1 MYYKRVYVIVI
12 VFRALI
18 SPSCSKD
25 ETETG
30 PKQYLDNEYNG
41 FLKLHYTNQFP
52 AIDKTTQVSVDIN
65 KFGIMTFGTATLSY
79 DADDNNGQTRIRRNG
94 TLILN
99 PKGNYLFEN
108 GKDLFEVNEN
118 TTIQETMTIWYG
130 DGVNWTQF
138 SSENINGLWNGGLVF
153 DLQDAVW
160 NGSHVSLITGYGSG
174 DWSLHLVVKP

>member
-1 MYYKRVYVIVI
+1 MSPLKYFIRIIVFVIVL
-12 VFRALI
+12 FTG
-18 SPSCSKD
+18 CSKD

-30 PKQYLDNEYNG
+30 PKEYLDYEYTG
-41 FLKLHYTNQFP
+41 TLRLHFTNDFP
-52 AIDKTTQVSVDIN
+52 SIDKTVSVNVQIN
-65 KFGIMTFGTATLSY
+65 KYGDMTFGTGSVSY
-79 DADDNNGQTRIRRNG
+79 DADENNGQTRIRRNG
-94 TLILN
+94 TLTLN